1 MDEKYLLTTPM
12 AQRLYFE
19 TAKQLP
25 LIDYHNHLS
34 AADIAADRHFSDVAE
49 IWLLGD
55 LEQGAHG
62 LPKTILYTLNPADNA
77 VMSVLSG
84 SFVGVTQGPAW
95 WWCDHLQ
102 GMREMLDV
110 FSCFS
115 VLSTF
120 PGMTTDSRSLLSML
134 RHDYFRRCFCGWAG
148 ERAARGELPGSFEE
162 LSGLVKAVCYGNAK
176 KLAQL

>member
-1 MDEKYLLTTPM
+1 MRRAAGAAGGFACIGGGVDVESLAALL
-12 AQRLYFE
+12 
-19 TAKQLP
+19 
-25 LIDYHNHLS
+25 D
-34 AADIAADRHFSDVAE
+34 
-49 IWLLGD
+49 D

-84 SFVGVTQGPAW
+84 SFIGVTQGPAW

-110 FSCFS
+110 FACFS

-120 PGMTTDSRSLLSML
+120 PSGSV
-134 RHDYFRRCFCGWAG
+134 AG
-148 ERAARGELPGSFEE
+148 SA
-162 LSGLVKAVCYGNAK
+162 
-176 KLAQL
+176 